1 MLISPTSRS
10 FGVLCLSAASAL
22 VWAQDPAA
30 PMPVTRLSGQ
40 AAAQDSAPQPRRPTD
55 LRGIAVTRL
64 DEGSRLSELESA
76 QRLTVSFAHAVA
88 IRDALLLLVRGTPF
102 SVAIDPAAKGT
113 FAGELKNVTLR
124 QAIDSV
130 LTPNGLSY
138 DLDGAVIRVFPRRTE
153 TRVFDL
159 NVLNVERSWQR
170 TIAVGE
176 ASALTSRVPSA
187 DALDELTS
195 GIATLLSD
203 AGRVHVDR
211 RASMAQVTDYT
222 DRLDRVGA
230 YLDALHARGSR
241 QVRLQ
246 ARLLEV
252 TLSSAVAIDWR
263 AVRARLGVSEQ
274 AAAAGCAIDPVALQ
288 VALAAQGD
296 VRVVS
301 APALVAV
308 NNEPALVR
316 AVTPGSS
323 ALVLTVVPQISED
336 GIVQLSLSPS
346 WARKTASSPSQ
357 DAMGVTESD
366 TVLRIADG
374 STAMVTGLLHS
385 EERSDRT
392 VTREVVVLLTP
403 TIVNT
408 GSAVA
413 AR

>member
-1 MLISPTSRS
+1 MDATGRRLQVLAHQAPMLISSTSRS
-10 FGVLCLSAASAL
+10 FSVVCLSAASAL
-22 VWAQDPAA
+22 VWAQDP
-30 PMPVTRLSGQ
+30 V
-40 AAAQDSAPQPRRPTD
+40 APQPRPP
-55 LRGIAVTRL
+55 LRGITVTRL
-64 DEGSRLSELESA
+64 DEGSRLSELDNA
-76 QRLTVSFAHAVA
+76 QRLTVSFAHAVSV
-88 IRDALLLLVRGTPF
+88 RDALFLLVRGTPF
-102 SVAIDPAAKGT
+102 SVAIDPSAKGT
-113 FAGELKNVTLR
+113 FAGELKDVTLR
-124 QAIDSV
+124 QAIESV

-138 DLDGAVIRVFPRRTE
+138 DLDAAVIRVFPRRTE
-153 TRVFDL
+153 TRIFDL
-159 NVLNVERSWQR
+159 NILNVQRGWQR
-170 TIAVGE
+170 TITVGD
-176 ASALTSRVPSA
+176 ANALTSRVPSA

-211 RASMAQVTDYT
+211 RASVAQVTDYA

-230 YLDALHARGSR
+230 YLEALHVRGSR

-252 TLSSAVAIDWR
+252 TLTSAPAIDWR
-263 AVRARLGVSEQ
+263 AIRARLGVSEQ

-301 APALVAV
+301 APELVAM

-336 GIVQLSLSPS
+336 GMVQLSLSPS
-346 WARKTASSPSQ
+346 WARTSASSPSR
-357 DAMGVTESD
+357 DAMGLTESD
-366 TVLRIADG
+366 TVVRIADR
-374 STAMVTGLLHS
+374 STAMVTGLLHT
-385 EERSDRT
+385 EDRSDRA

-403 TIVNT
+403 TIVNA
-408 GSAVA
+408 GSAVS